1 MPSRVIGGVK
11 RKAPIVEEDDETLD
25 QPRKLPAI
33 GAGKPLQPS
42 RAASNVTTTRGGASK
57 NKPLA
62 RSHPSGLAR
71 STRSMTAPTVAAKVP
86 PKPVAARSVKGR
98 AASTSGPPKT
108 TAQQRAADDKRFND
122 IQTKLSSIDAAR
134 AADAERL
141 AKDME
146 AERAKVLEL
155 QSNQETLSRELA
167 TAKSE
172 ELTQRRELTYAAEE
186 IEKLKKKFGAEILD
200 LELDL
205 KKKTRELW
213 DVTEDLSNCRGDL
226 ERERETVTQLKATI
240 SHQST
245 AHITLTTQNQVLEA
259 QNSSLQSQLD
269 SQSKTIAELT
279 LKLEKARM
287 EVDAYQHD
295 AMESEMV
302 RRKLHNMVQELK
314 GNIRVFCRVRPVLPS
329 DFSNNAGVVSGKTA
343 EELQANLYFPDG
355 REHKEIVVHSSTSS
369 ATGAERKEEYH
380 FSFDRVCVN
389 IPF

>member
-1 MPSRVIGGVK
+1 
-11 RKAPIVEEDDETLD
+11 
-25 QPRKLPAI
+25 
-33 GAGKPLQPS
+33 
-42 RAASNVTTTRGGASK
+42 
-57 NKPLA
+57 
-62 RSHPSGLAR
+62 
-71 STRSMTAPTVAAKVP
+71 MTAPTVAAKAP
-86 PKPVAARSVKGR
+86 PKPAPAARPVKGR
-98 AASTSGPPKT
+98 LASSSGPPKT
-108 TAQQRAADDKRFND
+108 TAQQRVADEKRFND
-122 IQTKLSSIDAAR
+122 IQSKLSSIDAAR

-155 QSNQETLSRELA
+155 QSNQENLSRELA

-213 DVTEDLSNCRGDL
+213 DTTEELHMCRGDL
-226 ERERETVTQLKATI
+226 ERERGVVTELKATI

-259 QNSSLQSQLD
+259 QNSSLQTQLD
-269 SQSKTIAELT
+269 THSKTIAELT

-314 GNIRVFCRVRPVLPS
+314 GNIRVFCRVRPVLSS
-329 DFSNNAGVVSGKTA
+329 DLSNNTGIPNGKTA

-380 FSFDRVCVN
+380 FSFDRVRIV
-389 IPF
+389 IAF

>member
-1 MPSRVIGGVK
+1 
-11 RKAPIVEEDDETLD
+11 
-25 QPRKLPAI
+25 
-33 GAGKPLQPS
+33 
-42 RAASNVTTTRGGASK
+42 
-57 NKPLA
+57 
-62 RSHPSGLAR
+62 
-71 STRSMTAPTVAAKVP
+71 MTAPTVAAKVP